1 MMKKI
6 GNILFVLVSGISFG
20 LIGMAIFSIMLDV
33 QKTILGLPDLEK
45 RVIALEI
52 EADQKAGL
60 YKENE

>member
-1 MMKKI
+1 MEKFKTYAINTMYAI
-6 GNILFVLVSGISFG
+6 ALVFFIITMSITGFQMQKSLLGI
-20 LIGMAIFSIMLDV
+20 
-33 QKTILGLPDLEK
+33 TDLEK

>member
-1 MMKKI
+1 MEKFKTYTINTMYAI
-6 GNILFVLVSGISFG
+6 ALVFFIITMSITGFQMQKSLLGI
-20 LIGMAIFSIMLDV
+20 
-33 QKTILGLPDLEK
+33 TDLEK